1 MSRIEEEQTIDLA
14 LAIAMFRCFHEQHYN
29 LKGMHSQ
36 MLKKKF
42 NKLIKIA
49 RQYEDEIIKS
59 TDSVDEIDII
69 YDELMDVV
77 LAMKKTIIKETED
90 E

>member
-14 LAIAMFRCFHEQHYN
+14 LAIAMFRCFHEQLYN
-29 LKGMHSQ
+29 LKGVHSQ

-42 NKLIKIA
+42 NKLINVA

-77 LAMKKTIIKETED
+77 VAMKKTIIKETEN